1 MGLAT
6 DRIYDM
12 ADDNLIE
19 DKELQRRLLNEK
31 EAFGQKNKS
40 IRSIDAYR
48 ALCPDDP
55 MKLEKMR
62 HRAMDDAMMEGQ
74 ILRRLQFFDHSLQYP
89 ETPNKS

>member
-1 MGLAT
+1 
-6 DRIYDM
+6 
-12 ADDNLIE
+12 
-19 DKELQRRLLNEK
+19 
-31 EAFGQKNKS
+31 
-40 IRSIDAYR
+40 
-48 ALCPDDP
+48 